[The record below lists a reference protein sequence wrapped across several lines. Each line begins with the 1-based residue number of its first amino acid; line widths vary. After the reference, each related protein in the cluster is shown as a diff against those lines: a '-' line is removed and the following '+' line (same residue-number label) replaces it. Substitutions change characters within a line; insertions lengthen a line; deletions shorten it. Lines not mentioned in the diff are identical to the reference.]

1 MTVSNKMAYAALEQS
16 TTGQRPIWGTNA
28 LGQWV
33 SLLWSSPALAHT
45 YTGQRGCWASPARGA
60 DEPPLC
66 LHLDLEVLVTEVD
79 PELSRAPQTVSSF
92 KNGHVALSSFP
103 HITTLQ

>member
-1 MTVSNKMAYAALEQS
+1 MTVSKRMAYAALEQS

-33 SLLWSSPALAHT
+33 SLEQPRPGTHLHGAAGVPGGGAQPE
-45 YTGQRGCWASPARGA
+45 GQEDG
-60 DEPPLC
+60 PPLC
-66 LHLDLEVLVTEVD
+66 FHLDMEVLVTEVD

-92 KNGHVALSSFP
+92 
-103 HITTLQ
+103 